1 MSELLEGE
9 KISLRLVEKDELG
22 KLHEWL
28 TDPTFTGTLEPFPQ
42 MTQKELEKTFRELQD
57 EQWWWIRRKG
67 GLFAGFLSNRLRD
80 GHQELEFLIEPEARR
95 QGYATEAVH
104 ITVDYLFTNHDIV
117 RIQAKT
123 HPENTPAIRVLEKNG
138 FIREGILRKSV
149 FSMGSW
155 RDSILFSITRDD
167 WTTNNG

>member
-9 KISLRLVEKDELG
+9 KISLRLVEKDEIE
-22 KLHEWL
+22 KLHSWL
-28 TDPTFTGTLEPFPQ
+28 TDPTFTGTQEPFPQ
-42 MTQKELEKTFRELQD
+42 MTHKELEKTFRELQN
-57 EQWWWIRRKG
+57 EQWWWIRHKG

-104 ITVDYLFTNHDIV
+104 IIVDYLFANHDIV

-155 RDSILFSITRDD
+155 RDSILFSIIRDD
-167 WTTNNG
+167 